1 MKPSAQPHFFRQT
14 VSELMKLS
22 PQTSLPPHL
31 SSQLDWWKSHFVSR
45 LPRMNQGL
53 ERMQEIACDTFRF
66 IHQQNEYSIDMRM
79 ADETINATG
88 FQKSLFPGVT
98 VGKKGCSD
106 GREKKSVFVGKTFK
120 GVKGP
125 GGVARV
131 TDDGD
136 GSRLASE
143 ILCAGITEST
153 QARDEIL
160 ELFVGHESKIRPIT
174 KGCAAQ
180 NAAFKLYHGRSPIGY
195 EARNFTRSM
204 MARTLGIFD
213 KHVNDERSYYKLPPL
228 AVAST
233 IAYRNTDDLSIS
245 LCHPDVEGEFDIAD
259 FALRSR
265 RALSQLFAKLDL
277 RSRNAL
283 ASPKTFQRV
292 MIDPSGIPTYET
304 TLAAAMDALVHEQK
318 LGFLTELRSYVSRS
332 HLHPMS
338 SRQFAGLAAFMARNL
353 AIVHGAGYVYENE
366 THKDDPDYYPT
377 HFFADH
383 REITLVVS
391 RKGKHPGISCPH
403 LQFLLSSPE
412 TQGDAVADV
421 ALLAAG
427 VLKKYS
433 PDKAH
438 PLIIADTDAGTLR
451 SYTASIINAP
461 QTESL
466 LREGYI
472 FPVPVLI
479 DEDRRIKSIGVTL

>member
-1 MKPSAQPHFFRQT
+1 MSSNVYRPT
-14 VSELMKLS
+14 VASLIKNS
-22 PQTSLPPHL
+22 GIPTLPPHL
-31 SSQLDWWKSHFVSR
+31 TYQLDWWRAHFVSR
-45 LPRMNQGL
+45 HPDINQGIQS
-53 ERMQEIACDTFRF
+53 MHDIACDSFRF
-66 IHQQNEYSIDMRM
+66 IHQQNEHSINMRM
-79 ADETINATG
+79 ADETINATA

-106 GREKKSVFVGKTFK
+106 GREKKSVFVGRTFK

-131 TDDGD
+131 TNDGN

-143 ILCAGITEST
+143 ILCTGITEST

-160 ELFVGHESKIRPIT
+160 ELFVGHESKIKPVI

-180 NAAFKLYHGRSPIGY
+180 NAAFKLVHCRSPIGF
-195 EARNFTRSM
+195 EARNFTRSE
-204 MARTLGIFD
+204 MARTLRIFD
-213 KHVNDERSYYKLPPL
+213 RHVNDERSYYKLSEL
-228 AVAST
+228 AVIST
-233 IAYRNTDDLSIS
+233 VAYRNTDDLSIS
-245 LCHPDVEGEFDIAD
+245 LCHPDAEKEFDIAAFTLTHRKD
-259 FALRSR
+259 LEALFNK
-265 RALSQLFAKLDL
+265 LSPQNKNLFASH
-277 RSRNAL
+277 RQ
-283 ASPKTFQRV
+283 FQSI
-292 MIDPSGIPTYET
+292 MIDPASIPVYESA
-304 TLAAAMDALVHEQK
+304 LSAAMDALMHDTET
-318 LGFLTELRSYVSRS
+318 GFISELKSYVSSS
-332 HLHPMS
+332 HLKDLT
-338 SRQFAGLAAFMARNL
+338 SRQFAGLAVFMARNL
-353 AIVHGAGYVYENE
+353 AIVHGAGYMYENE
-366 THKDDPDYYPT
+366 KSKNNPDFYPN

-391 RKGKHPGISCPH
+391 RRGKHPGISCPH

-412 TQGDAVADV
+412 THEDAVADV

-433 PDKAH
+433 PDQAH

-451 SYTASIINAP
+451 SYTAAIVNAP
-461 QTESL
+461 QIDAL

>member
-1 MKPSAQPHFFRQT
+1 MKNAQPII
-14 VSELMKLS
+14 
-22 PQTSLPPHL
+22 LPPHL
-31 SSQLDWWKSHFVSR
+31 AYQLDWWKSHFVSR
-45 LPRMNQGL
+45 HPRINQGL
-53 ERMQEIACDTFRF
+53 EKTHTIACDTFRF

-79 ADETINATG
+79 TDETINATG

-160 ELFVGHESKIRPIT
+160 ELFVGHESKIKPVI

-180 NAAFKLYHGRSPIGY
+180 NAAFKLHYGRTPIAY

-228 AVAST
+228 AVTST

-245 LCHPDVEGEFDIAD
+245 LCHPDVEKEFDIAD
-259 FALRSR
+259 FALRSHR
-265 RALSQLFAKLDL
+265 EL
-277 RSRNAL
+277 RSLFDRLDQRNRKIF
-283 ASPKTFQRV
+283 SSHKVFQTV
-292 MIDPSGIPTYET
+292 MVDPAGIPAYESAI
-304 TLAAAMDALVHEQK
+304 AAAMDVLMHDQK
-318 LGFLTELRSYVSRS
+318 LLFMTELKQYVSRS
-332 HLHPMS
+332 HLSPMS

-366 THKDDPDYYPT
+366 KHTNEPDYYPS

-412 TQGDAVADV
+412 TQADAIADV

-433 PDKAH
+433 PDRAH

-461 QTESL
+461 QTEGL

>member
-1 MKPSAQPHFFRQT
+1 MD
-14 VSELMKLS
+14 VLM
-22 PQTSLPPHL
+22 H
-31 SSQLDWWKSHFVSR
+31 D
-45 LPRMNQGL
+45 
-53 ERMQEIACDTFRF
+53 
-66 IHQQNEYSIDMRM
+66 
-79 ADETINATG
+79 
-88 FQKSLFPGVT
+88 
-98 VGKKGCSD
+98 
-106 GREKKSVFVGKTFK
+106 
-120 GVKGP
+120 
-125 GGVARV
+125 
-131 TDDGD
+131 
-136 GSRLASE
+136 
-143 ILCAGITEST
+143 
-153 QARDEIL
+153 
-160 ELFVGHESKIRPIT
+160 
-174 KGCAAQ
+174 
-180 NAAFKLYHGRSPIGY
+180 
-195 EARNFTRSM
+195 
-204 MARTLGIFD
+204 
-213 KHVNDERSYYKLPPL
+213 
-228 AVAST
+228 
-233 IAYRNTDDLSIS
+233 
-245 LCHPDVEGEFDIAD
+245 
-259 FALRSR
+259 
-265 RALSQLFAKLDL
+265 
-277 RSRNAL
+277 
-283 ASPKTFQRV
+283 
-292 MIDPSGIPTYET
+292 
-304 TLAAAMDALVHEQK
+304 QK
-318 LGFLTELRSYVSRS
+318 LLFMAELKQYVTRS
-332 HLHPMS
+332 HLSPMS

-366 THKDDPDYYPT
+366 KHKNDPDYYPS

>member
-1 MKPSAQPHFFRQT
+1 
-14 VSELMKLS
+14 
-22 PQTSLPPHL
+22 
-31 SSQLDWWKSHFVSR
+31 
-45 LPRMNQGL
+45 
-53 ERMQEIACDTFRF
+53 
-66 IHQQNEYSIDMRM
+66 
-79 ADETINATG
+79 
-88 FQKSLFPGVT
+88 
-98 VGKKGCSD
+98 
-106 GREKKSVFVGKTFK
+106 
-120 GVKGP
+120 
-125 GGVARV
+125 
-131 TDDGD
+131 
-136 GSRLASE
+136 
-143 ILCAGITEST
+143 
-153 QARDEIL
+153 
-160 ELFVGHESKIRPIT
+160 
-174 KGCAAQ
+174 
-180 NAAFKLYHGRSPIGY
+180 
-195 EARNFTRSM
+195 
-204 MARTLGIFD
+204 
-213 KHVNDERSYYKLPPL
+213 
-228 AVAST
+228 
-233 IAYRNTDDLSIS
+233 
-245 LCHPDVEGEFDIAD
+245 
-259 FALRSR
+259 
-265 RALSQLFAKLDL
+265 
-277 RSRNAL
+277 
-283 ASPKTFQRV
+283 
-292 MIDPSGIPTYET
+292 MIDPSGIPIYET

-332 HLHPMS
+332 HLYPMS

-366 THKDDPDYYPT
+366 THKGDTDYYPT

>member
-1 MKPSAQPHFFRQT
+1 MSSNIFRATVASLIKESGVPTLPSRLAY
-14 VSELMKLS
+14 
-22 PQTSLPPHL
+22 
-31 SSQLDWWKSHFVSR
+31 QLDWWRTHFTSR
-45 LPRMNQGL
+45 HPDINQGVQS
-53 ERMQEIACDTFRF
+53 MHDIACDSFRF
-66 IHQQNEYSIDMRM
+66 IHQQNEHSINMRM
-79 ADETINATG
+79 ADETINATA

-106 GREKKSVFVGKTFK
+106 GREKKSVFVGRTFK

-131 TDDGD
+131 TNDGN

-143 ILCAGITEST
+143 ILCTGITEST

-160 ELFVGHESKIRPIT
+160 ELFVGHESKIKPVT

-180 NAAFKLYHGRSPIGY
+180 NAAFKLTHGRSPIGF
-195 EARNFTRSM
+195 EARDFTRSE
-204 MARTLGIFD
+204 MARTLSIFD
-213 KHVNDERSYYKLPPL
+213 RHVNDERSYYKLPEL
-228 AVAST
+228 AVIST

-245 LCHPDVEGEFDIAD
+245 LCHPDAEKEFDIAE
-259 FALRSR
+259 FALKHQSHLERLFGKLNLQSKN
-265 RALSQLFAKLDL
+265 LFASHKV
-277 RSRNAL
+277 
-283 ASPKTFQRV
+283 FQSA
-292 MIDPSGIPTYET
+292 MIDPTSIPVYESA
-304 TLAAAMDALVHEQK
+304 LSAAMDALMHESH
-318 LGFLTELRSYVSRS
+318 GDFISELRSYVSSS
-332 HLHPMS
+332 HLKPITT
-338 SRQFAGLAAFMARNL
+338 RQFAGLAAFMARNL
-353 AIVHGAGYVYENE
+353 AIVHGSGFVYENKAS
-366 THKDDPDYYPT
+366 KDAPNYYPN

-412 TQGDAVADV
+412 TQEDAIADV
-421 ALLAAG
+421 ALLANG
-427 VLKKYS
+427 VLKKHS

-461 QTESL
+461 QTNAL

-472 FPVPVLI
+472 FPIPVLI
-479 DEDRRIKSIGVTL
+479 DEQRRIKTVGVTL